1 MDGGTH
7 RRGIAAVALGA
18 AFLAA
23 ALLASLVLG
32 TAALSMHE
40 ACEVLLGGGGTSS
53 RLIVLSVRLPRA
65 IAAAACGAA
74 LAASGALLQ
83 ASLDNDLASPGVMG
97 INAGAGLFALVTSL
111 ILPFSGV
118 AGQVMA
124 LVGALVSTAVVYLVS
139 RKAGGSR
146 TTLVLAGV
154 AVSSLFTAGSNA
166 IVTIW
171 PQTVTDKV
179 AFSLGGLNG
188 ATFPQLQ
195 VALPMML
202 TAAACALVLAPGL
215 DLLSLGDEVAQ
226 GLGLDVRRYR
236 GLAVLCAAMLA
247 AAAVSVCGL
256 LGFVGLIVPNLVRML
271 SRGSLR
277 ITLVSSMLGGAVL
290 LVTCDLLARMLFF
303 PYELPAGLLLSCLG
317 APFFILLLVRRR
329 GGRQ

>member
-1 MDGGTH
+1 MAA
-7 RRGIAAVALGA
+7 GIVLLAVS
-18 AFLAA
+18 
-23 ALLASLVLG
+23 LLASLAMG
-32 TAALSMHE
+32 TTALSLLE
-40 ACEVLLGGGGTSS
+40 ACEVLLGGGEAFA

-65 IAAAACGAA
+65 IAAAACGAS
-74 LAASGALLQ
+74 LAASGVLLQ

-97 INAGAGLFALVTSL
+97 INAGAGLFALVAAL
-111 ILPFSGV
+111 VLPFSVV
-118 AGQVMA
+118 AGQIMA
-124 LVGALVSTAVVYLVS
+124 LVGALVSTVVVYLVS

-202 TAAACALVLAPGL
+202 LAAVCAFALAPGL

-271 SRGSLR
+271 ARGSLG
-277 ITLVSSMLGGAVL
+277 TMLVVSMLDGAVL
-290 LVTCDLLARMLFF
+290 LVVCDLLARVLFF

-329 GGRQ
+329 GGRR